1 MKTLWNKTI
10 AITITAA
17 LLSACHHENPL
28 TTHTRKLSAS
38 FLVSASANV
47 EKRLHFA
54 IQQDAYGYG
63 YGYLECMEGKQ
74 SPEIQCADLYQGMV
88 AFAKE
93 NHYVGF
99 QSITLSDLTDLRIF
113 KILGDDYAETAAT
126 TWPHYFPVGN
136 S

>member
-1 MKTLWNKTI
+1 MKNLWKKTI

-28 TTHTRKLSAS
+28 KTHPRELSAS
-38 FLVSASANV
+38 FLVNASANV

-54 IQQDAYGYG
+54 IQQDSYGF
-63 YGYLECMEGKQ
+63 GYLECMEGKK

-88 AFAKE
+88 AFARE
-93 NHYVGF
+93 NHYAGF
-99 QSITLSDLTDLRIF
+99 QSITLSDLTDQRVF
-113 KILGDDYAETAAT
+113 KILGDAYAETAAT
-126 TWPHYFPVGN
+126 TWPHYFPAVK